1 MSDMIETQQRWGR
14 WVGDDL
20 GKLIGRMSVSVLLLL
35 HGVHKLLN
43 GIDPVKQLV
52 TNHHLP
58 ESLAYGAY
66 AGELVAPI
74 LVAIGL
80 FARLGGG
87 LIVINM
93 LVAVYLAGMGELL
106 ALNAQGGY
114 ALELEV
120 FYLVG
125 GLSVAL
131 MGAGR
136 FS

>member
-1 MSDMIETQQRWGR
+1 MSDDI
-14 WVGDDL
+14 
-20 GKLIGRMSVSVLLLL
+20 GKLIGRLSVSVLLLF

-43 GIDPVKQLV
+43 GIEPIKQLV
-52 TNHHLP
+52 TSHHLP
-58 ESLAYGAY
+58 EALAYGAY
-66 AGELVAPI
+66 VGELVAPI
-74 LVAIGL
+74 LVLIGL

-93 LVAVYLAGMGELL
+93 VVAIYLAHAGVLL

-114 ALELEV
+114 AQELEV

-125 GLSVAL
+125 GLCVVL

-136 FS
+136 FSVGGADGPLN